1 MLQWYAVQVRT
12 GREQATAE
20 LCLARIPRVILE
32 DCIIPRFER
41 MRRYQGDWHYE
52 QPPMFPGYIFLVT
65 DQVDIL
71 FAKLKQIPNLTKI
84 LGDGTEFIP
93 LKQEEV
99 RFLKYMVNEV
109 YIAEMS
115 KGYIIGD
122 VVTVISGPMKEMKGK
137 IKFIDRHKRLAVI
150 EIEMFGRKTEVRL
163 GLEIVKKFS
172 ADAKLLEDNYAK
184 DTI

>member
-1 MLQWYAVQVRT
+1 MWYVIQTET
-12 GREQATAE
+12 GREE
-20 LCLARIPRVILE
+20 EIL
-32 DCIIPRFER
+32 RL
-41 MRRYQGDWHYE
+41 MRRSLDKKLCSRYMILKAEWPKRSGGQWALLRKV
-52 QPPMFPGYIFLVT
+52 MFPGYIFLVT
-65 DQVDIL
+65 EQVDIL

-93 LKQEEV
+93 LTQEEV
-99 RFLKYMVNEV
+99 GFLKNMVNEA

>member
-1 MLQWYAVQVRT
+1 
-12 GREQATAE
+12 
-20 LCLARIPRVILE
+20 
-32 DCIIPRFER
+32 
-41 MRRYQGDWHYE
+41 
-52 QPPMFPGYIFLVT
+52 
-65 DQVDIL
+65 
-71 FAKLKQIPNLTKI
+71 
-84 LGDGTEFIP
+84 
-93 LKQEEV
+93 
-99 RFLKYMVNEV
+99 MVNEA

-122 VVTVISGPMKEMKGK
+122 IVTVISGPMKEMKGQ

>member
-1 MLQWYAVQVRT
+1 MSSSHVSRLYFSGNRS
-12 GREQATAE
+12 G
-20 LCLARIPRVILE
+20 
-32 DCIIPRFER
+32 
-41 MRRYQGDWHYE
+41 
-52 QPPMFPGYIFLVT
+52 GYSFC
-65 DQVDIL
+65 
-71 FAKLKQIPNLTKI
+71 KLKQIPNLTKI

-93 LKQEEV
+93 LTQEEV
-99 RFLKYMVNEV
+99 GFLKNMVNEA